1 MPFEALGEDVLLKT
15 LAMCDIY
22 TALTISMVNKR
33 LRQVALVKQLWLSLL
48 RDLGFRGILDLP
60 PEQELEN
67 YSTGDIVDQVKRVV
81 VGPAAWLEGFDHG
94 ASSQSRTMLHRRLCF
109 DSVPD
114 AQDLIDFHLLPGG
127 RYMVIRT
134 RVALHVSDF
143 ASGLRIWSYA
153 ARLDETRWAVD
164 LLPGGTILHVLV
176 LTTYYLAP
184 DTPHISVHEVDL
196 TSTQCSEV
204 FRYSSSSMGRNGW
217 GPSILGDFLVF
228 RQPCCPKDTIF
239 LIVNWREETYL
250 VLNYAGQ
257 SVSNVLA
264 VLIPGH
270 IVVTYA
276 DAAAPHQLILTIT
289 AFTSL
294 AAHWKPLYELSLDNQ
309 LHSAQIPF
317 TVHERLQYERRPFC
331 DIISALKLAAFASP
345 LVRDTYKIIVHAS
358 EQYIRTVP
366 AQSRAARVRR
376 ILRLGPPT
384 TTLQPEARG
393 ALLSYRFALRSAT
406 SHDTEKACRCLLT
419 PTSAVPAI
427 LGSVYPSLSYAG
439 YFANNRGYSIEV
451 GWRPDPVYEILDAR
465 TRGLVDPT
473 DARTVLKRESGW
485 DCMRLS
491 VTGAV
496 LVRKG
501 SSIMVLYY
509 K

>member
-1 MPFEALGEDVLLKT
+1 
-15 LAMCDIY
+15 
-22 TALTISMVNKR
+22 
-33 LRQVALVKQLWLSLL
+33 
-48 RDLGFRGILDLP
+48 
-60 PEQELEN
+60 
-67 YSTGDIVDQVKRVV
+67 
-81 VGPAAWLEGFDHG
+81 
-94 ASSQSRTMLHRRLCF
+94 
-109 DSVPD
+109 
-114 AQDLIDFHLLPGG
+114 
-127 RYMVIRT
+127 
-134 RVALHVSDF
+134 
-143 ASGLRIWSYA
+143 
-153 ARLDETRWAVD
+153 
-164 LLPGGTILHVLV
+164 
-176 LTTYYLAP
+176 
-184 DTPHISVHEVDL
+184 
-196 TSTQCSEV
+196 
-204 FRYSSSSMGRNGW
+204 
-217 GPSILGDFLVF
+217 
-228 RQPCCPKDTIF
+228 
-239 LIVNWREETYL
+239 
-250 VLNYAGQ
+250 
-257 SVSNVLA
+257 
-264 VLIPGH
+264 
-270 IVVTYA
+270 VVTYA

-331 DIISALKLAAFASP
+331 DIISAHKLAAFASP